1 MRKTRIANCFKIINI
16 YVLIFKSL
24 ILWKLLKT
32 VQIKL
37 A

>member
-1 MRKTRIANCFKIINI
+1 MRKTRIANCLKIINI
-16 YVLIFKSL
+16 YVLIFKLL